1 MEELILK
8 LTQAINDF
16 NKYLK
21 NEYSSINKNF
31 SGIGNS
37 IGDYSIFTIVA
48 PKLTDYK
55 INKTFPRANYILV
68 SIDNS
73 KDVVYLS
80 VNALTKDRLKFR
92 DGSKFE
98 GIFSDL
104 YLTYDFSSSNPI
116 PKVQIFIGYNS
127 KYNPISTVKI
137 ADVDSSNPLPI
148 KIVESEQTA
157 NYYSRSGNYG
167 LDPNAPYYSEF
178 DVPATVDGK
187 TVKGLKSL
195 MIQNI
200 GNTNIYFSGVG
211 DSVLSAGVIIRP
223 NESFSLDFE
232 PMAKVGYSYRVKREN
247 QTDPT
252 GNFLMTNMYVVEE

>member
-37 IGDYSIFTIVA
+37 LGDYSVFTIVT
-48 PKLTDYK
+48 PQLTDYK

-73 KDVVYLS
+73 KDEILLS
-80 VNALTKDRLKFR
+80 VNALTREKLSFR

-104 YLTYDFSSSNPI
+104 FLTYDFSGSNPM

-137 ADVDSSNPLPI
+137 ADVDSSNPLPVN
-148 KIVESEQTA
+148 IVSETVPNQSFY
-157 NYYSRSGNYG
+157 NLGGNLNNSLQNLVIPSNIG
-167 LDPNAPYYSEF
+167 GHD
-178 DVPATVDGK
+178 
-187 TVKGLKSL
+187 VKGVSSILITNL
-195 MIQNI
+195 
-200 GNTNIYFSGVG
+200 GNNNEVIYFGGNIDNSNYQTQGVPILTGEKLAIDFKQLAKSGMAYKLFSPNNVNY
-211 DSVLSAGVIIRP
+211 SVCYL
-223 NESFSLDFE
+223 
-232 PMAKVGYSYRVKREN
+232 YSY
-247 QTDPT
+247 
-252 GNFLMTNMYVVEE
+252 

>member
-37 IGDYSIFTIVA
+37 IGDYSIFTIVV

-73 KDVVYLS
+73 KDTIELS
-80 VNALTKDRLKFR
+80 INALTKDKLKFR

-104 YLTYDFSSSNPI
+104 YLTYDFSSSNPL

-137 ADVDSSNPLPI
+137 ADVDSNNPLPI
-148 KIVESEQTA
+148 VITGDIASVQRF
-157 NYYSRSGNYG
+157 YSNYG
-167 LDPNAPYYSEF
+167 SVNNSTAGIPIPTTINTD
-178 DVPATVDGK
+178 
-187 TVKGLKSL
+187 TVKGVSSIIIANLD
-195 MIQNI
+195 NV
-200 GNTNIYFSGVG
+200 NTLYFG
-211 DSVLSAGVIIRP
+211 DSIDSTNYQDKGIPIFAGEKFSIDFKTLCKGG
-223 NESFSLDFE
+223 SSGFSL
-232 PMAKVGYSYRVKREN
+232 YSPDNVKFS
-247 QTDPT
+247 TCMIYT
-252 GNFLMTNMYVVEE
+252 VE

>member
-68 SIDNS
+68 SINNS
-73 KDVVYLS
+73 TDVIYLS
-80 VNALTKDRLKFR
+80 VNALTKDKLKFR

-104 YLTYDFSSSNPI
+104 YLTYDFSSSTPL
-116 PKVQIFIGYNS
+116 PKVQIYIGYNS

-137 ADVDSSNPLPI
+137 ADIDSSNPLPVSLSGGQ
-148 KIVESEQTA
+148 VEEPSQR
-157 NYYSRSGNYG
+157 YRVKCFSGNV
-167 LDPNAPYYSEF
+167 NNSV
-178 DVPATVDGK
+178 VPLTIPSTIDGY
-187 TVKGLKSL
+187 TVKGITSILITNLDTTNDLFFGDIDNVSD
-195 MIQNI
+195 INNCTPI
-200 GNTNIYFSGVG
+200 G
-211 DSVLSAGVIIRP
+211 AGEKMTIDFKPQAISFP
-223 NESFSLDFE
+223 FSL
-232 PMAKVGYSYRVKREN
+232 ASLNNV
-247 QTDPT
+247 
-252 GNFLMTNMYVVEE
+252 NFQYTILYTYTA

>member
-37 IGDYSIFTIVA
+37 IGDYSIFTIVT

-80 VNALTKDRLKFR
+80 VNALTKDKLMFR

-104 YLTYDFSSSNPI
+104 YLTYDFSSSNPL

-137 ADVDSSNPLPI
+137 ADVDSNNPLPI
-148 KIVESEQTA
+148 VVTGDIASVQRFHNIGGNVNNSQQAITLPT
-157 NYYSRSGNYG
+157 NISGHN
-167 LDPNAPYYSEF
+167 
-178 DVPATVDGK
+178 
-187 TVKGLKSL
+187 VKGFSSILISNL
-195 MIQNI
+195 D
-200 GNTNIYFSGVG
+200 NTNTLYFGQNVNSSNYQTVGVPINAG
-211 DSVLSAGVIIRP
+211 EKFSIDFKTLALGGYGFTLFSPDSV
-223 NESFSLDFE
+223 N
-232 PMAKVGYSYRVKREN
+232 YSICYLYTE
-247 QTDPT
+247 D
-252 GNFLMTNMYVVEE
+252 

>member
-1 MEELILK
+1 MEELLLK

-31 SGIGNS
+31 SGIANS
-37 IGDYSIFTIVA
+37 IGDYSIFTLVV
-48 PKLTDYK
+48 PKLTETK

-73 KDVVYLS
+73 QDSIYLS
-80 VNALTKDRLKFR
+80 VNSLTKEKLKFR

-104 YLTYDFSSSNPI
+104 YLTYDFTNVSPM
-116 PKVQIFIGYNS
+116 PKVQIYIGYNS

-137 ADVDSSNPLPI
+137 ADVDSNNPLPI

-167 LDPNAPYYSEF
+167 LAPVDPYYSEF

-195 MIQNI
+195 LIQNT

-211 DSVLSAGVIIRP
+211 DSVLDAGVLIRP
-223 NESFSLDFE
+223 NESFTLDFE

-247 QTDPT
+247 QTDPA

>member
-37 IGDYSIFTIVA
+37 IGDYSIFTLVA

-68 SIDNS
+68 SINNS
-73 KDVVYLS
+73 KDVIYLS
-80 VNALTKDRLKFR
+80 VNALTKEKLAFR

-104 YLTYDFSSSNPI
+104 FLTYDFSGGVL
-116 PKVQIFIGYNS
+116 PKVQIYIGYNS
-127 KYNPISTVKI
+127 KYNPITSVKI
-137 ADVDSSNPLPI
+137 ADIDSSNPLPVTLTGGGI
-148 KIVESEQTA
+148 EEHSE
-157 NYYSRSGNYG
+157 NYGVKTYSGNVNNSIVSIS
-167 LDPNAPYYSEF
+167 LPQ
-178 DVPATVDGK
+178 TIDGR
-187 TVKGLKSL
+187 TVKG
-195 MIQNI
+195 I
-200 GNTNIYFSGVG
+200 T
-211 DSVLSAGVIIRP
+211 SVLITNLDSSHDLFFGDIDDIANINNCTPIGAG
-223 NESFSLDFE
+223 EKFSIDFE
-232 PMAKVGYSYRVKREN
+232 PACISLEFSLASLQSV
-247 QTDPT
+247 
-252 GNFLMTNMYVVEE
+252 NFQYTILYAYEV

>member
-37 IGDYSIFTIVA
+37 LGDYSVFTIVT

-73 KDVVYLS
+73 KDEILLS
-80 VNALTKDRLKFR
+80 VNALTREKLSFR

-104 YLTYDFSSSNPI
+104 FLTYDFSGSNPM

-137 ADVDSSNPLPI
+137 ADVDSNNPLPI
-148 KIVESEQTA
+148 VNTGDISSVQKVYNIGGTLNNSLETVVLP
-157 NYYSRSGNYG
+157 NIISGN
-167 LDPNAPYYSEF
+167 
-178 DVPATVDGK
+178 
-187 TVKGLKSL
+187 TVKGFSSVLITNL
-195 MIQNI
+195 D
-200 GNTNIYFSGVG
+200 NTNPMYFGLIDTSNYQDVGVPILAG
-211 DSVLSAGVIIRP
+211 EKLSIDFKTLAKTGMSFNLFSPNNVKYSVCYL
-223 NESFSLDFE
+223 
-232 PMAKVGYSYRVKREN
+232 Y
-247 QTDPT
+247 T
-252 GNFLMTNMYVVEE
+252 EE

>member
-37 IGDYSIFTIVA
+37 IGDYSIYTIVV

-80 VNALTKDRLKFR
+80 VNALTKDKLMFR

-104 YLTYDFSSSNPI
+104 YLTYDFSSANPL

-137 ADVDSSNPLPI
+137 ADVDSNNPLPI
-148 KIVESEQTA
+148 VVTGDIASVQRFHNIGGNVNNSQQAITLPT
-157 NYYSRSGNYG
+157 NISGHN
-167 LDPNAPYYSEF
+167 
-178 DVPATVDGK
+178 
-187 TVKGLKSL
+187 VKGYSSILISNL
-195 MIQNI
+195 D
-200 GNTNIYFSGVG
+200 NTNTLYFGLNVNSSNYQTVGVPINAGEKFSIDFKTLASGG
-211 DSVLSAGVIIRP
+211 YGFTL
-223 NESFSLDFE
+223 FSTDN
-232 PMAKVGYSYRVKREN
+232 VNYSICYLY
-247 QTDPT
+247 T
-252 GNFLMTNMYVVEE
+252 EE